1 MNIMRTLIV
10 HDDLAG
16 DADTQTDLAVDRG
29 CAQALPSLFEHKTA
43 NRPLLILGLV
53 LLCHKRNLRV
63 RIPQHG
69 HWGSV
74 AASATLS

>member
-43 NRPLLILGLV
+43 NRPLLILGLGK
-53 LLCHKRNLRV
+53 L
-63 RIPQHG
+63 
-69 HWGSV
+69 
-74 AASATLS
+74 